1 MIFEPLIHA
10 YSCFSAS
17 LKKPQNQMTD
27 EIEYR
32 INENDKHN
40 LKNSHQKWGFR
51 SEKIRQNDQQIWK
64 KN

>member
-1 MIFEPLIHA
+1 
-10 YSCFSAS
+10 
-17 LKKPQNQMTD
+17 MTD